1 MNISA
6 KELAQW
12 LDGSRHIEVVDVRRE
27 DQRKQ
32 WPLRELEALETD
44 LDQLSPE

>member
-12 LDGSRHIEVVDVRRE
+12 LDGSRKVEVVDVRRE
-27 DQRKQ
+27 YVNRLLRKYHN
-32 WPLRELEALETD
+32 LGKI
-44 LDQLSPE
+44 